1 LKPKGAAKPKVAIA
15 LGATCSGCDY
25 SLLDLGA
32 GLLDVTDAVE
42 IVYWPTGTDSKLEDL
57 MAVPDGGVDLIL
69 FDGAVVN
76 EDNLEMARLCRRK
89 AKMLAAFGSCGAYGG
104 IPGLIN
110 TGSPK
115 KILLE
120 VYQGLPSRSDKSEP
134 LRFEGDEAL
143 PKMLGQTYALDQV
156 VDVDVYLP
164 GCPPPLKLVANLFT
178 DVLAGK
184 EIPKGTYYASNRAV
198 CYECK
203 RVKENKYITTLHRYH
218 EIQPDETRCL
228 LEQGIVCLGPATRGG
243 CDAVCC
249 TQNQPC
255 RGCLGPLPNS
265 VDSGSEMMSALASI
279 MSLDDENKDADYSHI
294 FDGLND
300 TLGSFYMF
308 TMPKSLLGRRKVD
321 QG

>member
-1 LKPKGAAKPKVAIA
+1 LKPKESAKPKVAIA

-25 SLLDLGA
+25 SLLDLGS
-32 GLLDVTDAVE
+32 GLLDVTDSVD
-42 IVYWPTGTDSKLEDL
+42 IVYWPTGIDSKLEDL
-57 MAVPDGGVDLIL
+57 QAIPDGGVDLIL

-76 EDNLEMARLCRRK
+76 EDNLEIARLCRRK
-89 AKMLAAFGSCGAYGG
+89 AKMLAAFGSCGTYGG

-120 VYQGLPSRSDKSEP
+120 VYQNLPTRSEKAEP
-134 LRFEGDEAL
+134 LSFEGEGAL
-143 PKMLGQTYALDQV
+143 PKMLGQAYSLDQV

-164 GCPPPLKLVANLFT
+164 GCPPPLKLVANLLT
-178 DVLAGK
+178 DVLGGK
-184 EIPKGTYYASNRAV
+184 SIPKGTFYASNRAV

-203 RVKENKYITTLHRYH
+203 RVKESKEITSLHRYH
-218 EIQPDETRCL
+218 EILPDATRCL
-228 LEQGIVCLGPATRGG
+228 LEQGIVCMGPATRGG

-265 VDSGSEMMSALASI
+265 VDSGSEMISALASVI
-279 MSLDDENKDADYSHI
+279 SLQDENKDSDYSKM

-308 TMPKSLLGRRKVD
+308 TMPKSLLGRRKVEED
-321 QG
+321 

>member
-1 LKPKGAAKPKVAIA
+1 MKPERTKPKLAIA

-32 GLLDVTDAVE
+32 GLLDVTDQVE
-42 IVYWPTGTDSKLEDL
+42 IVYWPTGIDSKLEDL
-57 MAVPDGGVDLIL
+57 QAVPDRGVDLIL

-76 EDNLEMARLCRRK
+76 EDNLEMARLCRKK

-110 TGSPK
+110 SGSPK

-120 VYQGLPSRSDKSEP
+120 VYQGLPTRSDKAEA
-134 LRFEGDEAL
+134 LNFEGEDAL
-143 PKMLGQTYALDQV
+143 PKMLGQAYSLDQV

-164 GCPPPLKLVANLFT
+164 GCPPPLKLVAGLLT

-184 EIPKGTYYASNRAV
+184 AIPKGTFYASNRAV

-203 RVKENKYITTLHRYH
+203 RVKENKSIDAIHRYH
-218 EIQPDETRCL
+218 EIQPDPTRCL

-255 RGCLGPLPNS
+255 RGCMGALPHS
-265 VDSGSEMMSALASI
+265 EDSGAEMMSALASI
-279 MSLDDENKDADYSHI
+279 MELNNENKEADYTGI

-300 TLGSFYMF
+300 PLGTFYTFTL
-308 TMPKSLLGRRKVD
+308 PKSILGRRKVD
-321 QG
+321 QS

>member
-1 LKPKGAAKPKVAIA
+1 MKPEAAAKPKVAIA

-42 IVYWPTGTDSKLEDL
+42 IVYWPTAIDSKIEDL
-57 MAVPDGGVDLIL
+57 EAVPDGGVDLIL

-76 EDNLEMARLCRRK
+76 EDNLEMARLCRSK
-89 AKMLAAFGSCGAYGG
+89 AKTLAAFGSCGAYGG

-120 VYQGLPSRSDKSEP
+120 VYQKLPATSDKSEP
-134 LRFEGDEAL
+134 LNFEGEGAL
-143 PKMLGQTYALDQV
+143 PKMLEQAYALDQV
-156 VDVDVYLP
+156 VPVDVYLP
-164 GCPPPLKLVANLFT
+164 GCPPPLKLVASLFA
-178 DVLAGK
+178 DVLSGK
-184 EIPKGTYYASNRAV
+184 HIPSGTYYASDRAV

-203 RVKENKYITTLHRYH
+203 RVKENKDITTLHRYH
-218 EIQPDETRCL
+218 EIQPDPNKCL

-249 TQNQPC
+249 GQNQPC
-255 RGCLGPLPNS
+255 RGCLGPLPNAD
-265 VDSGSEMMSALASI
+265 DSGSEMMSALASI
-279 MSLDDENKDADYSHI
+279 ISVSDENKDSDYTSI
-294 FDGLND
+294 FDSLND
-300 TLGSFYMF
+300 TVGSFYTF
-308 TMPKSLLGRRKVD
+308 TMPRSLLGRRKVE
-321 QG
+321 